1 MELTFVCAEVEWIQR
16 LKSIYSRL
24 MEMSKSNILRPLRCS
39 IQQSVINLAKNKSEK
54 STQSV
59 FIVMLLY
66 SFGEPFAIAVIK
78 IWIQPIFFFYFLT
91 KTIQCNICALN
102 FQIKLNV
109 LNCKNVLQ
117 FYTFPAIYI
126 KFSLCEL

>member
-54 STQSV
+54 ST
-59 FIVMLLY
+59 
-66 SFGEPFAIAVIK
+66 
-78 IWIQPIFFFYFLT
+78 
-91 KTIQCNICALN
+91 
-102 FQIKLNV
+102 
-109 LNCKNVLQ
+109 
-117 FYTFPAIYI
+117 
-126 KFSLCEL
+126 